1 MHLVFKSS
9 DFFHTFDAAKENSPQ
24 MILRYRVSLQG
35 LKGFARVYE
44 LRSTMSLYD
53 FHNLMRSD
61 MEFPQDQ
68 LIQFKALGPD
78 SRLVARY
85 TMFDLGYGTVD
96 ETTLGDTVEKGVA
109 CFNYFYD
116 VTNKKFVIITLEGE
130 VEADPKLSYPALV
143 ETKGPNPV
151 EFENGYVAYEDLPA
165 DQKHPQ
171 HHEPAGKS
179 ILDIDLDEDLDD
191 DEDEVEEEDGDEDGQ
206 EIYDEGEGA
215 L

>member
-1 MHLVFKSS
+1 
-9 DFFHTFDAAKENSPQ
+9 

-44 LRSTMSLYD
+44 LKSTMSLYD
-53 FHNLMRSD
+53 FHNLMRAD

-68 LIQFKALGPD
+68 LIQFKALYADGK
-78 SRLVARY
+78 LAARY
-85 TMFDLGYGTVD
+85 AMFDLGYGTVD
-96 ETTLGDTVEKGVA
+96 DTTLGDTVEKGVA
-109 CFNYFYD
+109 YFNYFYD
-116 VTNKKFVIITLEGE
+116 VTNKKFVVVTLEGE
-130 VEADPKLSYPALV
+130 VDENPKLTYPALV

-171 HHEPAGKS
+171 HHEPVEKG
-179 ILDIDLDEDLDD
+179 ILDIDLDEDLEDD
-191 DEDEVEEEDGDEDGQ
+191 DEAEEEDGDEDGK
-206 EIYDEGEGA
+206 EIYDEGEGV

>member
-1 MHLVFKSS
+1 
-9 DFFHTFDAAKENSPQ
+9 

-44 LRSTMSLYD
+44 MKSTMSLYD
-53 FHNLMRSD
+53 FHNMMRSD

-68 LIQFKALGPD
+68 LIQFKALTADG
-78 SRLVARY
+78 RLAARY
-85 TMFDLGYGTVD
+85 AMFDLGYGTVD

-109 CFNYFYD
+109 SFNYFYD
-116 VTNKKFVIITLEGE
+116 VTNRKFVIITLEGE
-130 VEADPKLSYPALV
+130 VDENPKLTYPALV

-151 EFENGYVAYEDLPA
+151 EFENGYVAYEDLPN

-171 HHEPAGKS
+171 HHEQLWDKDA
-179 ILDIDLDEDLDD
+179 DEISLDD
-191 DEDEVEEEDGDEDGQ
+191 DDDDESEEEGDDEDGK
-206 EIYDEGEGA
+206 EIYDEGEGS

>member
-1 MHLVFKSS
+1 
-9 DFFHTFDAAKENSPQ
+9 

-44 LRSTMSLYD
+44 LKSTMSLYD
-53 FHNLMRSD
+53 FHNLMRAD

-68 LIQFKALGPD
+68 LIQFKALYADGK
-78 SRLVARY
+78 LAARY
-85 TMFDLGYGTVD
+85 AMFDLGYGTVD
-96 ETTLGDTVEKGVA
+96 DTTLGDTVEKGVA
-109 CFNYFYD
+109 YFNYFYD
-116 VTNKKFVIITLEGE
+116 VTNKKFVVVTLEGE
-130 VEADPKLSYPALV
+130 VDENPKLTYPALV

-171 HHEPAGKS
+171 HHEPVEKG
-179 ILDIDLDEDLDD
+179 ILDIDLDEDLEDDD
-191 DEDEVEEEDGDEDGQ
+191 DEAEEEDGDEDGK
-206 EIYDEGEGA
+206 EIYDEGEGV

>member
-1 MHLVFKSS
+1 
-9 DFFHTFDAAKENSPQ
+9 

-44 LRSTMSLYD
+44 LKSTMSLYD
-53 FHNLMRSD
+53 FHNLMRAD

-68 LIQFKALGPD
+68 LIQFKALYADGK
-78 SRLVARY
+78 LAARY
-85 TMFDLGYGTVD
+85 AMFDLGYGTVD
-96 ETTLGDTVEKGVA
+96 DTTLGDTVEKGVA
-109 CFNYFYD
+109 YFNYFYD
-116 VTNKKFVIITLEGE
+116 VTNKKFVVVTLEGE
-130 VEADPKLSYPALV
+130 VDENPKLTYPALV

-171 HHEPAGKS
+171 HNEPVEKG
-179 ILDIDLDEDLDD
+179 ILDIDLDEDLEDDD
-191 DEDEVEEEDGDEDGQ
+191 DEAEEEDGDEDGK
-206 EIYDEGEGA
+206 EIYDEGEGV

>member
-1 MHLVFKSS
+1 
-9 DFFHTFDAAKENSPQ
+9 

-44 LRSTMSLYD
+44 LKANMSLYD
-53 FHNLMRSD
+53 FHNLMRAD

-68 LIQFKALGPD
+68 LIQFKALYADG
-78 SRLVARY
+78 RLAARY
-85 TMFDLGYGTVD
+85 AMFDLGYGTVD
-96 ETTLGDTVEKGVA
+96 DTTLADTVEKGVA
-109 CFNYFYD
+109 YFNYFYD
-116 VTNKKFVIITLEGE
+116 VTNKKFVVVTLEGE
-130 VEADPKLSYPALV
+130 VDANPKLTYPALV

-171 HHEPAGKS
+171 HHEPVADKS
-179 ILDIDLDEDLDD
+179 ILDIDLDDDLDD
-191 DEDEVEEEDGDEDGQ
+191 DDDGQEEEEDGDEDGQ
-206 EIYDEGEGA
+206 EIYDAEEGI